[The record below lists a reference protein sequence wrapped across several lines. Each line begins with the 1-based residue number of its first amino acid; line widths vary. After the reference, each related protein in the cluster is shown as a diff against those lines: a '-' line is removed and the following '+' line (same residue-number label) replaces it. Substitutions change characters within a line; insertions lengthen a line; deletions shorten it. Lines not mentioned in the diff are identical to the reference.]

1 MLIVTLWFLV
11 QTAKKN
17 LKIIIK
23 RMLNLVLFGPPG
35 AGKGTQ
41 SAKLIEK
48 YQLSHISTGDL
59 FRMHI
64 SNDTELGK
72 RVKQIMADGILVPDS
87 ITIEMLE
94 EEVQKN
100 PTAKGFIFDGFPR
113 TVAQAEALDAFLEG
127 KGEKINGVIQLD
139 VTQEEIKHRI
149 AERQK
154 ISGRADDG
162 ADKLLIRIDEYF
174 SKTIH
179 VLPYYEAQNK
189 VTKVNGIGDIE
200 EIFTNVCTAID
211 AL

>member
-1 MLIVTLWFLV
+1 
-11 QTAKKN
+11 
-17 LKIIIK
+17 
-23 RMLNLVLFGPPG
+23 MLNLVLFGPPG

-48 YQLSHISTGDL
+48 YKLSHISTGDM

-72 RVKQIMADGILVPDS
+72 RVKQILADGMLVPDS

-94 EEVQKN
+94 EEVQRN
-100 PTAKGFIFDGFPR
+100 PDAKGFIFDGFPR
-113 TVAQAEALDAFLEG
+113 TVAQAEALDTFLEG

-139 VTQEEIKHRI
+139 VNQEEIKTRI